1 MTGIP
6 QEETL
11 MVRPEI
17 GQDVKLDSPLTTQE
31 RFILTGIEMGI
42 WPTVDAGVDH
52 MRKQWGWD

>member
-1 MTGIP
+1 
-6 QEETL
+6 

-42 WPTVDAGVDH
+42 WPTVEAGVDH

>member
-1 MTGIP
+1 
-6 QEETL
+6 

-42 WPTVDAGVDH
+42 WPTVEAGVDP